1 MNLPK
6 GMTEEEFIATFDIV
20 IKKLARKFVFGNR
33 EENDIYQEA
42 FIIAMQGLEKFDGER
57 PLANFLYIHIRNRLC
72 NYKRKHYMRKEP
84 PCTRCPF
91 KAFIKPD
98 KCSLYN
104 DRMDCDLYE
113 RWHKRN
119 IVKRNLTN
127 TLEYGQVVDKENTE
141 NNMKYGVDFGGG
153 IDKKEI
159 LDLLNKEL
167 PARFRKHYTMLINGI
182 KIQKKDEEVLKLEI
196 IKILQENGY
205 DL

>member
-6 GMTEEEFIATFDIV
+6 GMTEKYFVETFDIV
-20 IKKLARKFVFGNR
+20 IKKLARKFIFGNR

-42 FIIAMQGLEKFDGER
+42 FIIAMQGLEKFDGKR

-84 PCTRCPF
+84 PCTRCPL

-98 KCSLYN
+98 KCKLYD
-104 DRMDCDLYE
+104 DRMECDLFE

-119 IVKRNLTN
+119 IIKRNLTN
-127 TLEYGQVVDKENTE
+127 TLEYGQVVHDDNSES
-141 NNMKYGVDFGGG
+141 NMKYSLDFGDGV
-153 IDKKEI
+153 DKKEI
-159 LDLLNKEL
+159 MALLDKEV
-167 PARFRKHYTMLINGI
+167 PANLRKFYIMLINGI
-182 KIQKKDEEVLKLEI
+182 KLQKKDEEILKEEV
-196 IKILQENGY
+196 IKILKANGY